1 MAYSSHLGTAERVRS
16 KEKLFE
22 ESFLQ
27 EIEKS
32 ISRNQKVERKHAH
45 SMFVG
50 PPGSGKSSL
59 MDRLL
64 ARARKQLCLSTGV
77 CDHIVVVDIDVNN
90 PSTFHS
96 ITVIDQNTWK
106 EVDYDVSLVRQ
117 MDKMSVNALSPQE
130 IVEPKL
136 PVTGPTSEIIDVPT
150 QSTIGQNSAFSASQS
165 PRIVYKY
172 HKCKQ
177 AFSAI
182 HLSDSKVK
190 EMITAVVERSG
201 GVTKFHN
208 VYRKSL

>member
-32 ISRNQKVERKHAH
+32 ISRNEKVERKHAH

-117 MDKMSVNALSPQE
+117 MDKMSVNALSSQE

-136 PVTGPTSEIIDVPT
+136 PDGDIT
-150 QSTIGQNSAFSASQS
+150 QRLLMYPLNLQLGKILLFQ
-165 PRIVYKY
+165 
-172 HKCKQ
+172 
-177 AFSAI
+177 
-182 HLSDSKVK
+182 L
-190 EMITAVVERSG
+190 RSL
-201 GVTKFHN
+201 HE
-208 VYRKSL
+208 